1 MKRLKDLQEKVFG
14 VNAAGFESL
23 ALDIFRFQA
32 KENAVYRAYLQHLKV
47 QPEEITSLSE
57 VPFLPIEFF
66 KTREVK
72 SGNWGARQVFESSGT
87 GYGVRSRHYVP
98 DTAFYLE
105 GTVKAFEGF
114 YGPLSEYAILALL
127 PSYLEREHSSLVAM
141 VEHFIKKGKSELSG
155 FFLYEQEA
163 LLKQLEL
170 ARKKTNKILLIG
182 VSFALLDL
190 AERGADLSGVV
201 VMETGGMKGR
211 RKEMIR
217 PELHAILQEGL
228 QVEEIHSEY
237 GMTELLSQ
245 AYARERG
252 LFECP
257 PWMQVRMRDLNDPF
271 SWVNFGRSGGVNV
284 IDLANVHS
292 CSFIETQDIG
302 ICHANGTFEIMGRFD
317 NSEVRGCNLLLFS

>member
-1 MKRLKDLQEKVFG
+1 MKRLKDLQEKVF
-14 VNAAGFESL
+14 VVDAAGFEPL
-23 ALDIFRFQA
+23 ALEIFRFQA
-32 KENAVYRAYLQHLKV
+32 QENAVYRSYLHHLGV
-47 QPEEITSLSE
+47 QPEDIKSLAA

-72 SGNWGARQVFESSGT
+72 TGQWEAGVVFESSGT

-98 DTAFYLE
+98 DAGFYLE
-105 GTVKAFEGF
+105 GAVKAFEGF
-114 YGPLSEYAILALL
+114 YGPLREYAILALL

-141 VEHFIKKGKSELSG
+141 VEHFIKKGGSEFSG

-163 LLKQLEL
+163 LLRQVAL
-170 ARKKTNKILLIG
+170 AREAGEKILLIG

-217 PELHAILQEGL
+217 PELHAVLQAGL
-228 QVEEIHSEY
+228 QVAQVHSEY

-245 AYARERG
+245 AYAREGG
-252 LFECP
+252 LFETP
-257 PWMQVRMRDLNDPF
+257 PWMQVRTRDLNDPF
-271 SWVNFGRSGGVNV
+271 GWVNFGRSGGVNV

-317 NSEVRGCNLLLFS
+317 NSEIRGCNLLLFS

>member
-1 MKRLKDLQEKVFG
+1 MKRLKDLQERVFG
-14 VNAAGFESL
+14 INGAGFESL
-23 ALDIFRFQA
+23 ALEIFRFQA
-32 KENAVYRAYLQHLKV
+32 QENAVYRAYLQHLKI
-47 QPEEITSLSE
+47 QPEQIKSLAE

-72 SGNWGARQVFESSGT
+72 SGAWEAAVVFESSGT

-105 GTVKAFEGF
+105 GAVKAFEGF
-114 YGPLSEYAILALL
+114 YGSLSEYAILALL

-141 VEHFIKKGKSELSG
+141 VGHFIEKGAGEYSG

-170 ARKKTNKILLIG
+170 ARQAGKKILLIG

-190 AERGADLSGVV
+190 AARGADLRGVV

-217 PELHAILQEGL
+217 PELHARLQQGL
-228 QVEEIHSEY
+228 QVEKIHSEY

-245 AYARERG
+245 AYAREEG
-252 LFECP
+252 VFECP
-257 PWMQVRMRDLNDPF
+257 AWMQVRIRDLNDPF
-271 SWVNFGRSGGVNV
+271 SWLNFGRSGGVNV

>member
-14 VNAAGFESL
+14 VEAKDFESL
-23 ALDIFRFQA
+23 ALEIFRFQA
-32 KENAVYRAYLQHLKV
+32 QENEVYRAYLNHLGV
-47 QPEEITSLSE
+47 QPEGVHSLDKI
-57 VPFLPIEFF
+57 PFLPIEFF
-66 KTREVK
+66 KTQEVK
-72 SGNWGARQVFESSGT
+72 SGNWEAEAVFESSGT
-87 GYGVRSRHYVP
+87 GFGVRSRHYVP
-98 DTAFYLE
+98 DVSFYLK
-105 GTVKAFEGF
+105 GAVKTFEGF
-114 YGPLSEYAILALL
+114 YGSLREYAVLALL

-141 VEHFIKKGKSELSG
+141 VEHFISLGESAFSG
-155 FFLYEQEA
+155 FFLYEQES
-163 LLKQLEL
+163 LLQQLAK
-170 ARKKTNKILLIG
+170 ARAAGKKVLLIG

-190 AERGADLSGVV
+190 AERGADLHDVV

-211 RKEMIR
+211 RKEMVR
-217 PELHAILQEGL
+217 AELHAVLQEGFQL
-228 QVEEIHSEY
+228 SRVHSEY

-245 AYARERG
+245 AYAREG
-252 LFECP
+252 GVFETP

-271 SWVNFGRSGGVNV
+271 GTVNFGRSGGVNV